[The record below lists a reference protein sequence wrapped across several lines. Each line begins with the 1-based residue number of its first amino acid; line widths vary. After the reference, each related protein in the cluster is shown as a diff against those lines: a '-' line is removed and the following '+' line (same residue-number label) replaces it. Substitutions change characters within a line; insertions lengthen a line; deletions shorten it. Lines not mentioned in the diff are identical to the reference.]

1 MKKTLKENGIV
12 FSFGA
17 FGYSL
22 LEVIWRGYTHWTMAV
37 TGGLCFLLIYKTD
50 FKLRKKSIFLKCLTG
65 AITITAL
72 ELVAGIIVNV
82 TLKWNVWDYSSLP
95 LNLFGQ
101 VCLIYSLMWFV
112 LCIPLCP
119 LCGFLRKKLMHQ

>member
-1 MKKTLKENGIV
+1 MRKALKENSIV

-37 TGGLCFLLIYKTD
+37 TGGLCFLLIYKAD
-50 FKLRKKSIFLKCLTG
+50 FKLRKKSILLKCLTG

-72 ELVAGIIVNV
+72 ELAAGIIVNV
-82 TLKWNVWDYSSLP
+82 ALKWNVWDYSSLP

-119 LCGFLRKKLMHQ
+119 LCRFLRKRLARQ